1 MMTWVIL
8 ATMFMSAALGFTFIF
23 MTAYDT
29 FIRKSLP
36 DYDREVR
43 IETLYKTFKVSVILD
58 IILAVLEI
66 YL

>member
-1 MMTWVIL
+1 MMSWIIFGTLCICAV
-8 ATMFMSAALGFTFIF
+8 LGFTFIF

-43 IETLYKTFKVSVILD
+43 IETLYKTFKVSVILA